1 MLMSTGH
8 HSRESGYDHE
18 VFTSW
23 IVRGA
28 EKKRCRAA
36 LTLCMQP
43 QELGWNAAPSVV
55 AQWPAAGMDACA
67 AGALQPI
74 GHEESAMRGGES
86 GLSAR
91 AQPVCRGPCVH
102 VWAWSPLGPTVC
114 GYLHESVSMTEK
126 PVAERHC
133 PAGMLDAKRTRCAH
147 AQKAQG

>member
-1 MLMSTGH
+1 MLFESEVYLYRMLMSTGH

-18 VFTSW
+18 VYTSW

-36 LTLCMQP
+36 LTLSMQP

-74 GHEESAMRGGES
+74 GHEESAMRGVKWVVSSSSTCSQRSLRTCIGMEPTGANS
-86 GLSAR
+86 LWISA
-91 AQPVCRGPCVH
+91 
-102 VWAWSPLGPTVC
+102 
-114 GYLHESVSMTEK
+114 
-126 PVAERHC
+126 
-133 PAGMLDAKRTRCAH
+133 
-147 AQKAQG
+147 

>member
-1 MLMSTGH
+1 MLFESEVYLYRMSMSTGH

-43 QELGWNAAPSVV
+43 QELGWNAGPSVV
-55 AQWPAAGMDACA
+55 AQLPAAGMDACA

-74 GHEESAMRGGES
+74 GHEESAMRGGEV
-86 GLSAR
+86 GCQLELNLFAEVL
-91 AQPVCRGPCVH
+91 AYMYGHGAHWGQQ
-102 VWAWSPLGPTVC
+102 
-114 GYLHESVSMTEK
+114 SVDICMS
-126 PVAERHC
+126 
-133 PAGMLDAKRTRCAH
+133 L
-147 AQKAQG
+147 